1 MDFFKKTWVKV
12 TAWIVLFIAI
22 VVLLLGGVTQAE
34 ISDGLKVIV
43 TAVAAVASVIAF
55 ITGHATVKDLK
66 KKLESK

>member
-34 ISDGLKVIV
+34 ISNGVEVVVLAVG
-43 TAVAAVASVIAF
+43 AVAAVIAF

-66 KKLESK
+66 KKLEGK